1 LVRVNKAG
9 ACGRKKKDEKIIKVT
24 VANEEE
30 SMRAVLKSLLKSKRL
45 TANEREQLGKTR
57 YLGLFFG
64 KHGPLVL
71 DGNHK
76 LADYHV
82 EPLTASNLRG
92 KTRRERRLRKEQAML
107 DVREALNS
115 NPLAEYSPRTKISL
129 MSRMADHQAGA
140 QHSLKDRDHV
150 HYLLKTGIGSMHHRS
165 LPTAEISEEQGTSVD
180 TPISSQDFGIELP
193 AIVHTVECGESGQG
207 NRRTRDD
214 DTDGRSSDRGV
225 FVTL

>member
-1 LVRVNKAG
+1 MTPAVLASRCKRSAIFGGWLLLLLPCAAVCYRVLCCWFSRRPYILVRVNKAG
-9 ACGRKKKDEKIIKVT
+9 ERGRKKKDEKIIKVT

-82 EPLTASNLRG
+82 EPLTAS
-92 KTRRERRLRKEQAML
+92 T
-107 DVREALNS
+107 
-115 NPLAEYSPRTKISL
+115 
-129 MSRMADHQAGA
+129 
-140 QHSLKDRDHV
+140 
-150 HYLLKTGIGSMHHRS
+150 
-165 LPTAEISEEQGTSVD
+165 
-180 TPISSQDFGIELP
+180 
-193 AIVHTVECGESGQG
+193 
-207 NRRTRDD
+207 
-214 DTDGRSSDRGV
+214 
-225 FVTL
+225 